1 MIKFN
6 FRKFSVLMLL
16 AFFTIMALMF
26 TGCRTKQSTVD
37 KTKEKT
43 IEINANDIKTSNKVN
58 IETATYKVTQLKN
71 LKLKSQDPEKPSK
84 IIYKGDTLSF
94 TNAEVDLSSDTTT
107 EDNSSSS
114 SEESGTEDN
123 STSSKEKNSSETL
136 KDKKVQSASWGLNI
150 GIFLG
155 IIVII
160 VLVYFHFQK
169 PKHPLA

>member
-1 MIKFN
+1 MSLNPKFLA
-6 FRKFSVLMLL
+6 RLLLL
-16 AFFTIMALMF
+16 AFFSIMVLMF
-26 TGCRTKQSTVD
+26 AGCRSKKSTVD
-37 KTKEKT
+37 KKKEKA
-43 IEINANDIKTSNKVN
+43 IEITTNDIRTSNKVN
-58 IETATYKVTQLKN
+58 IETSTFKVTQLKN

-94 TNAEVDLSSDTTT
+94 TNAEVDFSSGSTT

-123 STSSKEKNSSETL
+123 STSKKKSDKSEVL
-136 KDKKVQSASWGLNI
+136 KDKKTKSASWGLNL

-160 VLVYFHFQK
+160 FLVYIHFKK
-169 PKHPLA
+169 PKNPLA